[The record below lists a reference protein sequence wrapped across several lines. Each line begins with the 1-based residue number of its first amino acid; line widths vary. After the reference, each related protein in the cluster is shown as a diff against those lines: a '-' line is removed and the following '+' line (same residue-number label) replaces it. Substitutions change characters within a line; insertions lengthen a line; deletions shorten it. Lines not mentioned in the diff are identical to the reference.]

1 MALQDPLLTQVG
13 ALPPLASITIVRVIN
28 FTVYQKV
35 KYFVSDTIEQATGT
49 SPLVYYNTPGSM
61 PTLGTLTTFTIG
73 GMAAGLAAAPLAC
86 KFD

>member
-1 MALQDPLLTQVG
+1 MALLDLLLTRIG

-61 PTLGTLTTFTIG
+61 PTLGTLATFTIG

-86 KFD
+86 EF